1 MRQDDF
7 SISKQI
13 AASDITSRTFCH
25 FMKNELLAIEAEL
38 DELQT
43 TPEGRQA
50 VQNVIDRCE
59 HLYQRLDIIHRGT
72 RSATLTLQKEQ
83 IGTVTG

>member
-1 MRQDDF
+1 MNYRRHR
-7 SISKQI
+7 K
-13 AASDITSRTFCH
+13 AAR
-25 FMKNELLAIEAEL
+25 
-38 DELQT
+38 
-43 TPEGRQA
+43 P

-83 IGTVTG
+83 IGTVMADLIAEQLAHVDVEVSAFSIRAVLLSCSTGIILSRLS